1 MHISSSNR
9 PAETLHY
16 NHTGD
21 PGASTNIHLDTISDM
36 WLLNTQ
42 SLKLEA
48 FLGDV
53 PSYAILSHRWEDEE
67 LSFGDV
73 TPEHQHLKGYHKVK
87 AFCEEAKMNHF
98 QYAWVD
104 TCCIDKK
111 SSAELGEAINSM
123 YMWYERADICYA
135 YLCDVK
141 GRDNIAQSSWFTRG
155 WTLQELLAPSKL
167 HFYDS
172 RWSPVASKYD
182 LSAELESITGIPQ
195 LALQNFRHDDFC
207 TAEKMAWA
215 AQRRTTREEDSAY
228 CLLGLFNVNMPLLY
242 GEGSKAFI
250 RFQEEIMKVST
261 DLSILLWQERSSPT
275 NGMLAAAPSS
285 FKKDGRNPL
294 DLPRHKTLFH
304 IARGWTTNNAGL
316 DIQLH
321 VYPYLLTQDT
331 NKIFFVCVHEV
342 NILWRVGYGIFLEE
356 LDRMET
362 RATPSYRRVTVDGD
376 AWVKTERPH
385 QNARR
390 LGSLRQL
397 FITRHAPIDYHTTD
411 GIRGF
416 RVALDLPL
424 SATCT
429 AHCGLIAD
437 HYRALKHGTTSS
449 EVDQGNVSCFFQIA
463 SLTDLSL
470 FGHVKITLAYG
481 VEILV
486 GFGFDR
492 AFCAKCVVLPLC
504 TKLYEQG
511 LTAHGVS
518 LGYGELTRVPDR
530 HRERGHHSNAS
541 CEFFGLSCAEGTIE
555 SSSDLN
561 RIGIRLKMDMD
572 FNEKFQ
578 TTVRLDGKR
587 FLQHYF
593 PEKAATVSSESTSL
607 WEDSNILQDR
617 FDVARKRLLGWT

>member
-1 MHISSSNR
+1 
-9 PAETLHY
+9 
-16 NHTGD
+16 
-21 PGASTNIHLDTISDM
+21 M

-42 SLKLEA
+42 TLKLEA

-53 PSYAILSHRWEDEE
+53 PRYAILSHRWEDEE

-73 TPEHQHLKGYHKVK
+73 TTKHQHLKGYQKVK
-87 AFCEEAKMNHF
+87 AFCEEAKRNHF
-98 QYAWVD
+98 QYAWAD

-135 YLCDVK
+135 YLCDVQ
-141 GRDNIAQSSWFTRG
+141 GQEEIARSSWFTRG
-155 WTLQELLAPSKL
+155 WTLQELLAPTKL

-172 RWSPVASKYD
+172 RWSPIASKYD

-195 LALQNFRHDDFC
+195 LALHHFRHDDFC
-207 TAEKMAWA
+207 IAEKMAWA
-215 AQRRTTREEDSAY
+215 ARRQTTREEDSAY

-242 GEGSKAFI
+242 GEGSKAFL
-250 RFQEEIMKVST
+250 RLQEEVMKVST
-261 DLSILLWQERSSPT
+261 DLSILLWQGCASPM

-285 FKKDGRNPL
+285 FKKDGRNSL
-294 DLPRHKTLFH
+294 DLPSHKTLFN
-304 IARGWTTNNAGL
+304 IPCGWTTNNAGL
-316 DIQLH
+316 DIQLYI
-321 VYPYLLTQDT
+321 YPYLLTQET

-342 NILWRVGYGIFLEE
+342 GISWRVGYGIFLEE
-356 LDRMET
+356 LDGTKM
-362 RATPSYRRVTVDGD
+362 RAMPSYRRVTVDGD
-376 AWVKTERPH
+376 AWIKIERPN
-385 QNARR
+385 QNARS

-397 FITRHAPIDYHTTD
+397 FITRHAPVDYHTAD
-411 GIRGF
+411 GIREF

-429 AHCGLIAD
+429 AHNGLIAD
-437 HYRALKHGTTSS
+437 HHRALKHATSSS
-449 EVDQGNVSCFFQIA
+449 EVGQGNASWVFKVA

-504 TKLYEQG
+504 TTLYEQG

-518 LGYGELTRVPDR
+518 LVYGELTRVPHR
-530 HRERGHHSNAS
+530 HRARERGRGRGHHHNAS
-541 CEFFGLSCAEGTIE
+541 CEIFGLSCAEGTIE
-555 SSSDLN
+555 SSSDLS
-561 RIGIRLKMDMD
+561 RIGIHLKMDMD
-572 FNEKFQ
+572 FNEQFQ
-578 TTVRLDGKR
+578 TTVRLDGQR

-593 PEKAATVSSESTSL
+593 PGKAGTVLSESTSL
-607 WEDSNILQDR
+607 WEDSNVLQDR